1 MLRNLPLPEG
11 SGFTWVDLLDPDAQE
26 MAEVAGRYGLHP
38 AAVRD
43 FLNQPH
49 LPKFERLPGQQL
61 LILRAYDEVAKRG
74 DTIQAMTRRLV
85 VLLTEGAVITVHR
98 REQPFFVEAVRQAAA
113 GSALGPALRPEQ
125 LALALCAGAVKS
137 FDEPLKESEEKLD
150 QIEAAL
156 FSRKTPH
163 LGIKQI
169 YGLKRRCAVIKRT
182 LGRTLTALGPLK
194 EQARDDQGLLADVV
208 EEADRLHTWADELL
222 ESATHLMNLEIN
234 LASQRTNEVM
244 RVLTVFSAFF
254 LPLTFLAGVYG
265 MNFKRMPELDHPLG
279 YPLVW
284 VAMAATA
291 LGIWIWF
298 RRKGWLK

>member
-11 SGFTWVDLLDPDAQE
+11 SAFTWVDLVDPTAAE
-26 MAEVAGRYGLHP
+26 MAVVAERYGLHP

-43 FLNQPH
+43 LLNQPH
-49 LPKFERLPGQQL
+49 LPKYERLPGQQL

-85 VLLTEGAVITVHR
+85 VLMMEGAIITVHR
-98 REQPFFVEAVRQAAA
+98 REQPFFAEAAQRAAV
-113 GSALGPALRPEQ
+113 GQALRPEQ
-125 LALALCAGAVKS
+125 LVLSLCARAVAS
-137 FDEPLKESEEKLD
+137 FDEPLRESEEKLD
-150 QIEAAL
+150 RIEAAL
-156 FSRKTPH
+156 FNRKLPH
-163 LGIKQI
+163 QGIKQI

-182 LGRTLTALGPLK
+182 LGRITTALGPLR
-194 EQARDDQGLLADVV
+194 EQVRDDLGLLADVV

-254 LPLTFLAGVYG
+254 LPLTFIAGVYG
-265 MNFKRMPELDHPLG
+265 MNFKRMPELEHRLG
-279 YPLVW
+279 YPLVIGL
-284 VAMAATA
+284 MLLTA
-291 LGIWIWF
+291 LAIWAWF
-298 RRKGWLK
+298 RRKGWLR

>member
-1 MLRNLPLPEG
+1 
-11 SGFTWVDLLDPDAQE
+11 
-26 MAEVAGRYGLHP
+26 
-38 AAVRD
+38 
-43 FLNQPH
+43 
-49 LPKFERLPGQQL
+49 
-61 LILRAYDEVAKRG
+61 
-74 DTIQAMTRRLV
+74 MTRRLV
-85 VLLTEGAVITVHR
+85 VLMMEGAVITVHR
-98 REQPFFVEAVRQAAA
+98 REQPFFAQATLQAAA
-113 GSALGPALRPEQ
+113 GPVLRPEQ

-150 QIEAAL
+150 QLEAAL
-156 FSRKTPH
+156 FSRKVPH
-163 LGIKQI
+163 MSIKQI

-182 LGRTLTALGPLK
+182 LGRTMAALSPLK

-254 LPLTFLAGVYG
+254 LPLTFIAGVYG
-265 MNFKRMPELDHPLG
+265 MNFKRMPELEHHLG
-279 YPLVW
+279 YPLVIA
-284 VAMAATA
+284 AMALTA
-291 LGIWIWF
+291 LGIWVWF

>member
-1 MLRNLPLPEG
+1 MLRILPLPEA
-11 SGFTWVDLLDPDAQE
+11 STFAWVDLVDPTAAE
-26 MAEVAGRYGLHP
+26 MEEVGARYGLHP
-38 AAVRD
+38 AVLRD

-85 VLLTEGAVITVHR
+85 VLMMEGALITVHR
-98 REQPFFVEAVRQAAA
+98 REQPFFVAVAARVAA
-113 GSALGPALRPEQ
+113 GPAIRPEQ

-137 FDEPLKESEEKLD
+137 FDEPLKESEDKLD
-150 QIEAAL
+150 HIEAAL
-156 FSRKTPH
+156 FSRKVPH
-163 LGIKQI
+163 LGIKQV

-182 LGRTLTALGPLK
+182 LARITAALGPMK
-194 EQARDDQGLLADVV
+194 DQARDDQGLLADVV

-244 RVLTVFSAFF
+244 RVLTIFSAFF
-254 LPLTFLAGVYG
+254 LPLTFIAGVYG
-265 MNFKRMPELDHPLG
+265 MNFKRMPELEHRFG
-279 YPLVW
+279 YPLV
-284 VAMAATA
+284 VAVMALTA
-291 LGIWIWF
+291 AGIWVWF
-298 RRKGWLK
+298 RRKGWLR

>member
-11 SGFTWVDLLDPDAQE
+11 STFTWVDLVDPTTAE
-26 MAEVAGRYGLHP
+26 MAEVAERYGLHP

-43 FLNQPH
+43 LLNQPH
-49 LPKFERLPGQQL
+49 LPKYERLPGQQL
-61 LILRAYDEVAKRG
+61 LILRAYDELAKRG

-85 VLLTEGAVITVHR
+85 VLMMEGVIITVHR
-98 REQPFFVEAVRQAAA
+98 REQPFFAEAAQRAAT
-113 GSALGPALRPEQ
+113 GQALRPEQ
-125 LALALCAGAVKS
+125 LVLSLCARAVKS

-150 QIEAAL
+150 QIEATL
-156 FSRKTPH
+156 FNRKVPH

-182 LGRTLTALGPLK
+182 LGRITTALGPFK
-194 EQARDDQGLLADVV
+194 EQVRDDQGLLADVV

-222 ESATHLMNLEIN
+222 ENATHLMNLEIN

-254 LPLTFLAGVYG
+254 LPLTFIAGVYG
-265 MNFKRMPELDHPLG
+265 MNFKRMPELEHRLG
-279 YPLVW
+279 YPLVIG
-284 VAMAATA
+284 AMLLTA
-291 LGIWIWF
+291 LAIWAWF
-298 RRKGWLK
+298 RRKGWLR

>member
-1 MLRNLPLPEG
+1 MLRTLPLPEA
-11 SGFTWVDLLDPDAQE
+11 SAFAWVDLVDPTAAE
-26 MAEVAGRYGLHP
+26 MEEVGARYGLHP
-38 AAVRD
+38 AVLRD

-85 VLLTEGAVITVHR
+85 VLMMEGVLITVHR
-98 REQPFFVEAVRQAAA
+98 REQPFFVAVAARVAA
-113 GSALGPALRPEQ
+113 GAAIRPEH

-137 FDEPLKESEEKLD
+137 FDEPLKESEDKLD
-150 QIEAAL
+150 HIEAAL
-156 FSRKTPH
+156 FSRKVPH
-163 LGIKQI
+163 LGIKQV

-182 LGRTLTALGPLK
+182 LARITAALGPMK
-194 EQARDDQGLLADVV
+194 DQARDDQGLLADVV

-244 RVLTVFSAFF
+244 RVLTIFSAFF
-254 LPLTFLAGVYG
+254 LPLTFIAGVYG
-265 MNFKRMPELDHPLG
+265 MNFKRMPELEHRFG
-279 YPLVW
+279 YPLV
-284 VAMAATA
+284 VAVMVLTAA
-291 LGIWIWF
+291 GIWVWF
-298 RRKGWLK
+298 RRKGWLR

>member
-11 SGFTWVDLLDPDAQE
+11 STFTWVDLVDPTAAE

-43 FLNQPH
+43 LLNQPH

-85 VLLTEGAVITVHR
+85 VLMMEGAVITVHR
-98 REQPFFVEAVRQAAA
+98 REQPFFAQAAGRA
-113 GSALGPALRPEQ
+113 ATGQALRPEQ
-125 LALALCAGAVKS
+125 LVLALCAKAVAS
-137 FDEPLKESEEKLD
+137 FDEPLRESEEKLD

-156 FSRKTPH
+156 FNRKIPH
-163 LGIKQI
+163 QGVRQV

-182 LGRTLTALGPLK
+182 LGRITTALGPLK

-222 ESATHLMNLEIN
+222 ESATHLMNLEIS

-254 LPLTFLAGVYG
+254 LPLTFIAGVYG
-265 MNFKRMPELDHPLG
+265 MNFKRMPELEHRFG
-279 YPLVW
+279 YPLVI
-284 VAMAATA
+284 VAMLLTA
-291 LGIWIWF
+291 LAIWAWF

>member
-1 MLRNLPLPEG
+1 MLRTLPLPAG
-11 SGFTWVDLLDPDAQE
+11 STFTWVDLIDPSAAE
-26 MAEVAGRYGLHP
+26 MAEVANRYGLHP

-43 FLNQPH
+43 LLNQPH
-49 LPKFERLPGQQL
+49 LPKYERLPGQQL

-85 VLLTEGAVITVHR
+85 VLMMEGVVLTVHR
-98 REQPFFVEAVRQAAA
+98 REQPFFAEAALRAAT
-113 GSALGPALRPEQ
+113 GQALRPEQ
-125 LALALCAGAVKS
+125 LVLALCARAVAS

-156 FSRKTPH
+156 FHRKLPH
-163 LGIKQI
+163 QGIRQV

-182 LGRTLTALGPLK
+182 LARTTAALGPLK

-244 RVLTVFSAFF
+244 RVLTVFNAFF
-254 LPLTFLAGVYG
+254 LPLTFIAGVYG
-265 MNFKRMPELDHPLG
+265 MNFRQMPGLEHRFG
-279 YPLVW
+279 YPLIMG
-284 VAMAATA
+284 AMLLTA
-291 LGIWIWF
+291 LGIWAWF
-298 RRKGWLK
+298 RRKGWLR

>member
-1 MLRNLPLPEG
+1 MLRTLPLPEG
-11 SGFTWVDLLDPDAQE
+11 STFTWVDLVDPDARE
-26 MAEVAGRYGLHP
+26 MAEVAERFGLHP

-85 VLLTEGAVITVHR
+85 VLLTEGAIITVHR
-98 REQPFFVEAVRQAAA
+98 REQPFFTEAVRQAAG
-113 GSALGPALRPEQ
+113 GSALRPEQ

-150 QIEAAL
+150 QLEAAL
-156 FSRKTPH
+156 FSRKVPH

-182 LGRTLTALGPLK
+182 LGRTMTALSPLK

-244 RVLTVFSAFF
+244 RVLTIFSAFF
-254 LPLTFLAGVYG
+254 LPLTFIAGVYG
-265 MNFKRMPELDHPLG
+265 MNFKRMPELEHHLG
-279 YPLVW
+279 YPLVIA
-284 VAMAATA
+284 AMALTA
-291 LGIWIWF
+291 LGIWVWF

>member
-1 MLRNLPLPEG
+1 MLRILPLPAG
-11 SGFTWVDLLDPDAQE
+11 STFKWVDLLDPTEAE
-26 MAEVAGRYGLHP
+26 MTGVAERFGLHP
-38 AAVRD
+38 AVVRD

-49 LPKFERLPGQQL
+49 LPKFERLPGQHL
-61 LILRAYDEVAKRG
+61 LILRAFDEVARRG

-85 VLLTEGAVITVHR
+85 VMMMEGVLFTVHR
-98 REQPFFVEAVRQAAA
+98 REQPFFVKAAQQA
-113 GSALGPALRPEQ
+113 SVGPPLRPEQ
-125 LALALCAGAVKS
+125 LILALCSEAVKS

-156 FSRKTPH
+156 FSRKVAS
-163 LGIKQI
+163 LGIKQV

-182 LGRTLTALGPLK
+182 LWRTTSALGALK
-194 EQARDDQGLLADVV
+194 EQVGDDLGLLADVV

-254 LPLTFLAGVYG
+254 LPLTFIAGVYG
-265 MNFKRMPELDHPLG
+265 MNFKRMPELEHRHG
-279 YPLVW
+279 YPLVIG
-284 VAMAATA
+284 AMALTA
-291 LGIWIWF
+291 LGIWSWF

>member
-1 MLRNLPLPEG
+1 
-11 SGFTWVDLLDPDAQE
+11 VDLVDPTAAE
-26 MAEVAGRYGLHP
+26 MSQVATRHGLHP

-85 VLLTEGAVITVHR
+85 ILMMEGTVITVHR
-98 REQPFFVEAVRQAAA
+98 REQPFFTEVAAQVA
-113 GSALGPALRPEQ
+113 QGPALRPEQ
-125 LALALCAGAVKS
+125 LVLALCAGAVKS

-150 QIEAAL
+150 HIEAAL
-156 FSRKTPH
+156 FHRRVPH
-163 LGIKQI
+163 QGIKQV

-182 LGRTLTALGPLK
+182 LARTTLALSPMK
-194 EQARDDQGLLADVV
+194 DQAPDDHGLLADVV

-222 ESATHLMNLEIN
+222 EGASHLLNLEIN

-254 LPLTFLAGVYG
+254 LPLTFIAGVYG
-265 MNFKRMPELDHPLG
+265 MNFKSMPGLEHRLG
-279 YPLVW
+279 FSLVSL
-284 VAMAATA
+284 AMVLTV
-291 LGIWIWF
+291 LGIWAWF

>member
-11 SGFTWVDLLDPDAQE
+11 STFTWVDLVDPNARE
-26 MAEVAGRYGLHP
+26 MAEVASRYGLHP

-85 VLLTEGAVITVHR
+85 VLMTEGAIITVHR
-98 REQPFFVEAVRQAAA
+98 REQPFFADAVRQAA
-113 GSALGPALRPEQ
+113 GGPALRPEQ

-156 FSRKTPH
+156 FSRRVPH
-163 LGIKQI
+163 LGIKQV

-182 LGRTLTALGPLK
+182 LGRTTAALGPLK
-194 EQARDDQGLLADVV
+194 EQARDDLGLLADVV
-208 EEADRLHTWADELL
+208 EEADRLQTWADELL

-284 VAMAATA
+284 VAMIGTA

>member
-1 MLRNLPLPEG
+1 MLRTLPLPEG
-11 SGFTWVDLLDPDAQE
+11 STFAWVDLLDPTAAE
-26 MAEVAGRYGLHP
+26 MAEVAARHGLHP

-85 VLLTEGAVITVHR
+85 VLMMEGTLITVHR
-98 REQPFFVEAVRQAAA
+98 REQPFFKEVAAQAAA
-113 GSALGPALRPEQ
+113 GPALRPEQ

-137 FDEPLKESEEKLD
+137 FDGPLKESEERLD
-150 QIEAAL
+150 QIETAL
-156 FSRKTPH
+156 FSRKVPH
-163 LGIKQI
+163 LGVKQV

-182 LGRTLTALGPLK
+182 LWRTLAALGPLK

-244 RVLTVFSAFF
+244 RVLTIFSAFF
-254 LPLTFLAGVYG
+254 LPLTFIAGVYG
-265 MNFKRMPELDHPLG
+265 MNFKRMPELEHRLG
-279 YPLVW
+279 YPLVIA
-284 VAMAATA
+284 AMALTV
-291 LGIWIWF
+291 LGIWGWF

>member
-1 MLRNLPLPEG
+1 MLRNPQLPEG
-11 SGFTWVDLLDPDAQE
+11 SAFTWVDLVDPTAAE
-26 MAEVAGRYGLHP
+26 MAQVAERYGLHP

-85 VLLTEGAVITVHR
+85 VLMMEGALITVHR
-98 REQPFFVEAVRQAAA
+98 REQPFFTEALRQAA
-113 GSALGPALRPEQ
+113 SGPPLRSEQ

-137 FDEPLKESEEKLD
+137 FDEPLKESEDKLD

-156 FSRKTPH
+156 FSRKVPH
-163 LGIKQI
+163 QGMKQV

-182 LGRTLTALGPLK
+182 LARTTAALGPLK

-254 LPLTFLAGVYG
+254 LPLTFIAGVYG
-265 MNFKRMPELDHPLG
+265 MNFKRMPGLEHRFG
-279 YPLVW
+279 YPLVIAGM
-284 VAMAATA
+284 VLTA
-291 LGIWIWF
+291 LGIWAWF
-298 RRKGWLK
+298 RRKGWLR

>member
-11 SGFTWVDLLDPDAQE
+11 STFTWVDLVDPTAAE
-26 MAEVAGRYGLHP
+26 MAEVADRYGLHP

-43 FLNQPH
+43 LLNQPH
-49 LPKFERLPGQQL
+49 LPKYERLPGQQL

-85 VLLTEGAVITVHR
+85 VLMLDGAIITVHR
-98 REQPFFVEAVRQAAA
+98 REQPFFAEAAQRAAA
-113 GSALGPALRPEQ
+113 GKALRPEQ
-125 LALALCAGAVKS
+125 LVLSLCTKAVAS
-137 FDEPLKESEEKLD
+137 FDEPLRESEESLD
-150 QIEAAL
+150 LIESAL
-156 FSRKTPH
+156 FHRKLPH
-163 LGIKQI
+163 QGIRQV

-182 LGRTLTALGPLK
+182 LGRITTALGPLK

-222 ESATHLMNLEIN
+222 ENATHLMNLEIN

-254 LPLTFLAGVYG
+254 LPLTFIAGVYG
-265 MNFKRMPELDHPLG
+265 MNFRRMPELEHRFG
-279 YPLVW
+279 YPLVIG
-284 VAMAATA
+284 AMALTA
-291 LGIWIWF
+291 LAIWGWF
-298 RRKGWLK
+298 RREGWLR

>member
-11 SGFTWVDLLDPDAQE
+11 STFTWLDLVDPTAEE

-43 FLNQPH
+43 LLNQPH
-49 LPKFERLPGQQL
+49 LPKYERLPGQQL
-61 LILRAYDEVAKRG
+61 LILRAYDEMAKRG

-85 VLLTEGAVITVHR
+85 VLMMEGVIITVHR
-98 REQPFFVEAVRQAAA
+98 REQPFFAEAAQRAAA
-113 GSALGPALRPEQ
+113 GPALRPEQ
-125 LALALCAGAVKS
+125 LVLSLCARAVTS
-137 FDEPLKESEEKLD
+137 FDEPLKESEDKLD
-150 QIEAAL
+150 QIEATL
-156 FSRKTPH
+156 FSRKVPH

-182 LGRTLTALGPLK
+182 LGRITTALGPLK

-222 ESATHLMNLEIN
+222 ENATHLMNLEIN

-244 RVLTVFSAFF
+244 RVLTIFSAFF
-254 LPLTFLAGVYG
+254 LPLTFIAGVYG
-265 MNFKRMPELDHPLG
+265 MNFKRMPELEHRFG
-279 YPLVW
+279 YPLV
-284 VAMAATA
+284 MAAMFFTA
-291 LGIWIWF
+291 LAIWAWF
-298 RRKGWLK
+298 RRKGWLR

>member
-11 SGFTWVDLLDPDAQE
+11 STFTWVDLVDPTAVE
-26 MAEVAGRYGLHP
+26 MAVVAERYGLHP

-43 FLNQPH
+43 LLNQPH
-49 LPKFERLPGQQL
+49 LPKYERLPGQQL
-61 LILRAYDEVAKRG
+61 IILRAYDEVAKRG

-85 VLLTEGAVITVHR
+85 VLMMEGAIITVHR
-98 REQPFFVEAVRQAAA
+98 REQPFFAEAAQRAAV
-113 GSALGPALRPEQ
+113 GQALRPEQ
-125 LALALCAGAVKS
+125 LVLSLCARAVAS

-150 QIEAAL
+150 RIEDAL
-156 FSRKTPH
+156 FNRKLPH
-163 LGIKQI
+163 QGIKQI

-182 LGRTLTALGPLK
+182 LGRITTAVGPLK
-194 EQARDDQGLLADVV
+194 EQVRDDLGLLADVV

-254 LPLTFLAGVYG
+254 LPLTFIAGVYG
-265 MNFKRMPELDHPLG
+265 MNFKQMPGLEHRLG
-279 YPLVW
+279 YPLVIG
-284 VAMAATA
+284 AMLLTA
-291 LGIWIWF
+291 LAIWAWF
-298 RRKGWLK
+298 RRKGWLR

>member
-1 MLRNLPLPEG
+1 MLRTMTLPDG
-11 SGFTWVDLLDPDAQE
+11 SPFVWVDLVDPTSTE
-26 MAEVAGRYGLHP
+26 MAEVASRYGLHP

-61 LILRAYDEVAKRG
+61 LVLRAYDEVAKRG

-85 VLLTEGAVITVHR
+85 VLMMEGALITVHR
-98 REQPFFVEAVRQAAA
+98 REQPFFVEVAAQVA
-113 GSALGPALRPEQ
+113 AGPALRPEQ
-125 LALALCAGAVKS
+125 LALALCAGAVRS
-137 FDEPLKESEEKLD
+137 FDEPLKESEDKLD

-156 FSRKTPH
+156 FSRKVPH
-163 LGIKQI
+163 LGVKQV

-182 LGRTLTALGPLK
+182 LARTTTALGPLK

-254 LPLTFLAGVYG
+254 LPLTFIAGVYG
-265 MNFKRMPELDHPLG
+265 MNFKWMPGLEHRLGLPL
-279 YPLVW
+279 LIA
-284 VAMAATA
+284 AMALTA
-291 LGIWIWF
+291 LGIWAWF
-298 RRKGWLK
+298 RRKGWLR

>member
-11 SGFTWVDLLDPDAQE
+11 STFTWVDLVDPTAAE
-26 MAEVAGRYGLHP
+26 MAVVAERYGLHP

-43 FLNQPH
+43 LLNQPH
-49 LPKFERLPGQQL
+49 LPKYERLPGQQL

-85 VLLTEGAVITVHR
+85 VLMLEGAIITVHR
-98 REQPFFVEAVRQAAA
+98 REQPFFAEAAQRAAV
-113 GSALGPALRPEQ
+113 GQALRPEQ
-125 LALALCAGAVKS
+125 LVLSLCARAVAS

-150 QIEAAL
+150 RIEDAL
-156 FSRKTPH
+156 FNRKLPH

-182 LGRTLTALGPLK
+182 LGRITTAVGPLK
-194 EQARDDQGLLADVV
+194 EQVRDDLGLLADVV

-254 LPLTFLAGVYG
+254 LPLTFIAGVYG
-265 MNFKRMPELDHPLG
+265 MNFKRMPGLEHRLG
-279 YPLVW
+279 YPLVIGL
-284 VAMAATA
+284 MLLTA
-291 LGIWIWF
+291 LAIWAWF
-298 RRKGWLK
+298 RRKGWLR